1 MVDFS
6 YHLPQCSPDE
16 TVQRQARYFREVPD
30 LAALLDVLPHFLL
43 IVNRQRQIVFANHHV
58 AETLQLEKVDHIY
71 GLRPGELLDCP
82 HVAENGGSCGE
93 TEACQ
98 SCGAHRAVR
107 FCESGEHSIQEC
119 RILQHRSGRALDFR
133 VSGTPVHV
141 QGECFTVL
149 ALTDIS
155 HEKRRQ
161 TLERLFFHDL
171 MNLATGI
178 AAYSALLSRRPDSEH
193 IAEAATAI
201 RALVLQLGDEIKAQR
216 ELGEAEN
223 NELVVSPSPLGSLA
237 MLRGVAG
244 IYREHNAARGR
255 ELLVAPDAPD
265 LPLVSDRTLVN
276 RVLGNM
282 VKNALEAIEPGQR
295 VLLGCTGSTDAVE
308 FWVQNPGIMPREV
321 QLQVFQRSF
330 STKGR
335 GRGLGTYSIKL
346 LTEHYLNGKAW
357 FTTSID
363 EGTTFVIRLP
373 AALP

>member
-1 MVDFS
+1 M
-6 YHLPQCSPDE
+6 
-16 TVQRQARYFREVPD
+16 
-30 LAALLDVLPHFLL
+30 
-43 IVNRQRQIVFANHHV
+43 
-58 AETLQLEKVDHIY
+58 
-71 GLRPGELLDCP
+71 
-82 HVAENGGSCGE
+82 
-93 TEACQ
+93 
-98 SCGAHRAVR
+98 
-107 FCESGEHSIQEC
+107 
-119 RILQHRSGRALDFR
+119 
-133 VSGTPVHV
+133 
-141 QGECFTVL
+141 
-149 ALTDIS
+149 
-155 HEKRRQ
+155 
-161 TLERLFFHDL
+161 
-171 MNLATGI
+171 
-178 AAYSALLSRRPDSEH
+178 
-193 IAEAATAI
+193 
-201 RALVLQLGDEIKAQR
+201 
-216 ELGEAEN
+216 
-223 NELVVSPSPLGSLA
+223 
-237 MLRGVAG
+237 
-244 IYREHNAARGR
+244 
-255 ELLVAPDAPD
+255 APDAPD